1 MCADMKSQRRRRPS
15 DFYAHGAREVVADS
29 LTANNKVNLK
39 TQYIHGGLN

>member
-1 MCADMKSQRRRRPS
+1 MSG

-29 LTANNKVNLK
+29 LTANNNNPK